1 MKTDEA
7 QPAPTPETDE
17 ILEYLR
23 VQFPAT
29 DGHIPLREKIEKLER
44 ECDKKDAQIKRL
56 CEDWADDD
64 TRIKA
69 IAKTHGIE
77 VESLSVEDGYFHTC
91 VDVAEKMSEALTAKD
106 AQIVALREA
115 LERHDKWRRKEEN
128 QSASSE
134 GYRELPL
141 CRDTKQA
148 LFTKPPAVVP
158 LAEVEAMKD
167 EFARQLSE
175 KLEPYNEAVKQL
187 HDLGLVPLEDVTPLV
202 EAMEIVIPHLP
213 SSAGIAKARHL
224 AVKHGPTSDSYA
236 CRRAIESLATFTAKH
251 PL

>member
-77 VESLSVEDGYFHTC
+77 VDSLAVEDGYFRDC
-91 VDVAEKMSEALTAKD
+91 IDVAEKMSEALTSKD

-115 LERHDKWRRKEEN
+115 FY
-128 QSASSE
+128 A
-134 GYRELPL
+134 
-141 CRDTKQA
+141 
-148 LFTKPPAVVP
+148 
-158 LAEVEAMKD
+158 
-167 EFARQLSE
+167 
-175 KLEPYNEAVKQL
+175 
-187 HDLGLVPLEDVTPLV
+187 
-202 EAMEIVIPHLP
+202 
-213 SSAGIAKARHL
+213 AKAFIDCHAADPDLTSEMCKNYATYQDKAEDL
-224 AVKHGPTSDSYA
+224 A
-236 CRRAIESLATFTAKH
+236 AKR
-251 PL
+251 PLP

>member
-106 AQIVALREA
+106 AQIVALREDVRPLLEA
-115 LERHDKWRRKEEN
+115 LKECDGI
-128 QSASSE
+128 ASDNTIAIGKE
-134 GYRELPL
+134 
-141 CRDTKQA
+141 
-148 LFTKPPAVVP
+148 
-158 LAEVEAMKD
+158 
-167 EFARQLSE
+167 
-175 KLEPYNEAVKQL
+175 
-187 HDLGLVPLEDVTPLV
+187 HDLY
-202 EAMEIVIPHLP
+202 
-213 SSAGIAKARHL
+213 
-224 AVKHGPTSDSYA
+224 GPFSDIWDAASHA
-236 CRRAIESLATFTAKH
+236 LKDFTAKH
-251 PL
+251 PLP